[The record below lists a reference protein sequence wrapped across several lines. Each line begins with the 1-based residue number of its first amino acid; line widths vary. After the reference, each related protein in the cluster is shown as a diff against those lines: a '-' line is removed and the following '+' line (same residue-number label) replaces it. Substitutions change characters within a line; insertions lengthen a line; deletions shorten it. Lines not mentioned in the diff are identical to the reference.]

1 MRLVTYMVVSASIA
15 LGALSGPATAQPKK
29 IRIAWNQAP
38 GHMASLLWHDPSLGY
53 LKYHGKTYIAEP
65 INFQGSGHQVQAIA
79 ANQLDLAAVSP
90 AAFVA
95 MVKNAGLDAQVIGDV
110 FNDTCV
116 GQNFSQ
122 PFYARKEAKIKTLAD
137 LRGKRVAINSRGS
150 GTDMM
155 LSAALKKG
163 GVPDAAVTKVEVSF
177 AASVPFL
184 KEGKVDVAS
193 FLSQYIPQI
202 DADPNL
208 ELIFTA
214 CDVLGPTSIV
224 MLVAR
229 KGFIAENRAALVD
242 MLADYMSGLQWFTD
256 PKNRDKA
263 LEAIASVTKA
273 PKEEFAG
280 WVFTEKDSA
289 RSPDLYIDPK
299 IIQSSID
306 KTVEFGLLKEGITVE
321 PNYVD
326 FSVARDAA
334 EKAGIKR
341 K

>member
-1 MRLVTYMVVSASIA
+1 MNVIAKAVLWASLVI
-15 LGALSGPATAQPKK
+15 TAITSDAAAEPKK

-38 GHMASLLWHDPSLGY
+38 GHMASLIWHDKSIGY
-53 LKYHGKTYIAEP
+53 LKYHGNTYVAEP
-65 INFQGSGHQVQAIA
+65 IHFQGSGHQVQAIA

-95 MVKNAGLDAQVIGDV
+95 MVKNAGLNAQVIADV

-116 GQNFSQ
+116 GENFSQ
-122 PFYARKEAKIKTLAD
+122 PFYARKQANIKNLAD

-163 GVPDAAVTKVEVSF
+163 GVPDNAVTRVEVSF
-177 AASVPFL
+177 SASVAFL

-193 FLSQYIPQI
+193 FLSQFIPTI
-202 DADPNL
+202 EADPNL

-229 KGFIAENRAALVD
+229 KEFIEQNRAPLID
-242 MLADYMSGLQWFTD
+242 LLTDYMRALHWFTD
-256 PKNRDKA
+256 PKNRDRM
-263 LEAIASVTKA
+263 LQVVSSVTGA
-273 PKEEFAG
+273 PKSDFSDWA
-280 WVFTEKDSA
+280 FTTKDSA

-306 KTVEFGLLKEGITVE
+306 KTVEFGLLKEGIKVE

-326 FSVARDAA
+326 FSLIREAKKKLEQ
-334 EKAGIKR
+334 EK
-341 K
+341 